1 MLLSRILSR
10 QPLAVSPR
18 QFKISDWKDA
28 LLATKDAISNK
39 RIGILAAGIAY
50 FMTLAFFPLIAAS
63 IAIASFV
70 IEPSQIQDVAQS
82 VQAFFPKDIAD
93 LINDQLTSALDNKS
107 VNAIIAVFAI
117 LLALFSVSG
126 AAQNAVNA
134 SNAAYDVEEDRGF
147 VNLRIVSVAVMLI
160 FMAVGAIIII
170 LLLSN
175 APALVDIG
183 LHPILAGAISIGR
196 WILLPVVLSVALAF
210 FYRYGPNHKSP
221 QWQWVSWGSVIAATL
236 WLLVTVAFFV
246 YARYFAHFS
255 ESYGTFAG
263 IIVLMTWLNLSAFVI
278 LLGAEINNRLQ
289 RQTKRKTTKR

>member
-1 MLLSRILSR
+1 MAS
-10 QPLAVSPR
+10 SPR
-18 QFKISDWKDA
+18 QFKLNDWKEA
-28 LLATKDAISNK
+28 LLATKESISNK

-63 IAIASFV
+63 IAIAGFV
-70 IEPSQIQDVAQS
+70 IEPSQIQSVAQS
-82 VQAFFPKDIAD
+82 IQSFFPKDIAD
-93 LINDQLTSALDNKS
+93 LINDQLTGALNNKS
-107 VNAIIAVFAI
+107 ANVVIAIFAI

-147 VNLRIVSVAVMLI
+147 LSLRIVSVVVMLI
-160 FMAVGAIIII
+160 FMAVGAVII
-170 LLLSN
+170 LLLLLN
-175 APALVDIG
+175 APSLVDLG
-183 LHPILAGAISIGR
+183 LHPIAAGIISIGR
-196 WILLPVVLSVALAF
+196 WLVLPILLSLALAF

-221 QWQWVSWGSVIAATL
+221 RWQWVSWGSVIAAVL
-236 WLLVTVAFFV
+236 WLLVTVAFFI